1 MAEGKEKILIVED
14 DKALREMYQLR
25 LSINGYDVLEA
36 GDGEEGLDLAIK
48 EKPDLILLD
57 IMMPK
62 MSGMDVLDILKSTPE
77 TKDIPVVV
85 LTALTEESVKAKG
98 LVYGAEDYLV
108 KSQTMP
114 GQVVEKIEA
123 VLVRKRQG
131 GEEEKSK

>member
-1 MAEGKEKILIVED
+1 MAEKKEKILIVED
-14 DKALREMYQLR
+14 DKTLREMYQLR

-36 GDGEEGLDLAIK
+36 KDGEEGLDLAIK

-62 MSGMDVLDILKSTPE
+62 MSGMDVLDIIKSTPE
-77 TKDIPVVV
+77 TKDIPIIV
-85 LTALTEESVKAKG
+85 LTALTDESVKSKG

-114 GQVVEKIEA
+114 GQVVEKIEK
-123 VLVRKRQG
+123 VLSKRN
-131 GEEEKSK
+131 KK

>member
-1 MAEGKEKILIVED
+1 MADGKERILIVED

-36 GDGEEGLDLAIK
+36 KDGEEGLDTAIK

-77 TKDIPVVV
+77 TKDIPVIV
-85 LTALTEESVKAKG
+85 LTALNEESVRSKG
-98 LVYGAEDYLV
+98 LVYGADDYLV
-108 KSQTMP
+108 KAQTMP
-114 GQVVEKIEA
+114 GKVVEKIEA
-123 VLVRKRQG
+123 IL
-131 GEEEKSK
+131 SKKKK